1 MGCFKTERL
10 WGQQRPAKVS
20 TLSLV
25 SIAILIAQQWLSS
38 AAAAHSCH
46 AYASEAAMQCLLL
59 RHLPALPY
67 STIRQPASCA
77 DLHWIFSAHTLS
89 LPAVPYVPRQC
100 PSASPVCYGRPLCG
114 TRCGLQ

>member
-46 AYASEAAMQCLLL
+46 AYASEAAITAEPTPPVPTF
-59 RHLPALPY
+59 PALQHN
-67 STIRQPASCA
+67 TAASI
-77 DLHWIFSAHTLS
+77 L
-89 LPAVPYVPRQC
+89 R
-100 PSASPVCYGRPLCG
+100 
-114 TRCGLQ
+114 